1 MLTMTLTPCREDQP
15 RYAVLVSYEPGP
27 MADYGATLQA
37 VRREWNWIQMPNG
50 KWAWRLTRITV
61 LPRVPGLRGREWRRE
76 KPAQMTEAKR
86 REAVMELRRA
96 VHVDQD
102 VAAQEPDWD
111 RALALKIAGEQRVGA
126 VPAAPQ
132 HDGVTAG

>member
-1 MLTMTLTPCREDQP
+1 MLFKMTLTPCREDQA

-50 KWAWRLTRITV
+50 KWVWRVTRVTV

-76 KPAQMTEAKR
+76 KPYQMTEARR

-96 VHVDQD
+96 VHVDQT

-111 RALALKIAGEQRVGA
+111 RALALKIAGEQHAELICR
-126 VPAAPQ
+126 
-132 HDGVTAG
+132 